1 VEQAVQEPDQAAAV
15 MEESQDQPMQ
25 EEPIQEEPSQDQ
37 PSQDQGLAE
46 ESAVDDEG
54 DERTAS
60 PAVRSPT
67 FTGFET
73 SSPYASRPSQ
83 DQPPQDQLSQD
94 QGLGAEEPAVDKED
108 ERTASPAIRSPTFTG
123 FQTSSPDAR
132 NDEGD
137 SDGPSLPVNQD
148 ANDDDVGL
156 PPSNQNAAPHSSTS
170 EPNGRAPEIGG
181 DIISSPKSF
190 TSFDRILDDFIQGS
204 RREASLDSE
213 HGNGRPLE
221 SADESAPN
229 PINIA
234 KPEGR
239 APEELSGQQS
249 PEHHKTKGRER
260 RDKSVDEPD
269 WADTDEEPDSQQIQ
283 SQMADI
289 VDLTQ
294 DSPAGTPDV
303 DDSELLPRGPG
314 WVQKDVPSSPRKT
327 RASGRMQLMKE
338 VSISPPSK
346 GKK

>member
-1 VEQAVQEPDQAAAV
+1 MV
-15 MEESQDQPMQ
+15 
-25 EEPIQEEPSQDQ
+25 EEPQDH
-37 PSQDQGLAE
+37 PSQDQGLGAE
-46 ESAVDDEG
+46 ESAVDDKG

-67 FTGFET
+67 FAGFGT

-83 DQPPQDQLSQD
+83 DQPPQDQ
-94 QGLGAEEPAVDKED
+94 GLGAEKPAVDNED
-108 ERTASPAIRSPTFTG
+108 RRTASPAIRSPTFTG

-132 NDEGD
+132 SDEGD
-137 SDGPSLPVNQD
+137 SDGPSLPVNQED

-156 PPSNQNAAPHSSTS
+156 PPSNRGAAPHSSTS
-170 EPNGRAPEIGG
+170 ETNGRAPEIGG
-181 DIISSPKSF
+181 DTISSPKSF
-190 TSFDRILDDFIQGS
+190 TSFDHFLDDFIQGS

-221 SADESAPN
+221 PADESVLN
-229 PINIA
+229 PINVA
-234 KPEGR
+234 KPEGH

-260 RDKSVDEPD
+260 PDNSVDESD
-269 WADTDEEPDSQQIQ
+269 WAGTDKESDSQQIQ
-283 SQMADI
+283 SQMAGI

-303 DDSELLPRGPG
+303 DGSEPLPHGPG
-314 WVQKDVPSSPRKT
+314 WVQKDVSSSPRKT